1 MFHVEKEIM
10 RRQIE
15 IPVEVDAET
24 YAYLVELAGG
34 REPRLVV
41 HLKDVL
47 PAADDE
53 KEESR

>member
-1 MFHVEKEIM
+1 M
-10 RRQIE
+10 RRKIE

-24 YAYLVELAGG
+24 YAYLVEQAAG

-41 HLKDVL
+41 HLADAL
-47 PAADDE
+47 PGTDDE